1 LAKAAPIASRFIC
14 RLFPFK
20 GCQMKDAVVTFS
32 DVCMS
37 TRFPAKARERQ
48 IMVDRENGKT
58 RVMVVDSN
66 RYLVFLGEVSS
77 PEPVDGRPLIVVP
90 NQLTAADDDRVKMVD
105 GEKYTVIGFDGQAIV
120 MSKPADKEV
129 LAGPVPG
136 MWETQV
142 PSNAGAATVRKIG
155 AKYQVFIT
163 IGNQLH
169 FFAEKEVGPG
179 LPSIEIPNRLTLADM
194 QSVKIID
201 GREYVVSS
209 CGGTMKIESQLF
221 DGKQPPN

>member
-1 LAKAAPIASRFIC
+1 MI
-14 RLFPFK
+14 
-20 GCQMKDAVVTFS
+20 DAVVTFS
-32 DVCMS
+32 DVRMS
-37 TRFPAKARERQ
+37 TRFPAKPRARQ
-48 IMVDRENGKT
+48 IIVNHENVKT
-58 RVMVVDSN
+58 RVMAVDSD

-77 PEPVDGRPLIVVP
+77 PKPVDGPPQVVVP
-90 NQLTAADDDRVKMVD
+90 NELTAADDDRVKMID
-105 GEKYTVIGFDGQAIV
+105 RKKYTVIGFDGEAIV
-120 MSKPADKEV
+120 MAKPADKEV

-136 MWETQV
+136 MWEAQV
-142 PSNAGAATVRKIG
+142 PSNAGAATARKIG
-155 AKYQVFIT
+155 PKYQVFIT

-201 GREYVVSS
+201 GREYVVFSY
-209 CGGTMKIESQLF
+209 GGKMKIESQLF